1 MEGICMLKKVRDS
14 IIKVATLVSLF
25 ITIYGTRVLAATTPD
40 EDEVNEIASKGLKIF
55 FGALAG
61 FAVIMGG
68 IELYGA
74 FLAHRENVEQGGYGG
89 AQNKVQQKI
98 IAGVLCLIAAAI
110 IFIVLRWTQS
120 LFDLA

>member
-1 MEGICMLKKVRDS
+1 MLNKIKNEIAKS
-14 IIKVATLVSLF
+14 IVA
-25 ITIYGTRVLAATTPD
+25 ITIFTTTYATKVFAGVTP
-40 EDEVNEIASKGLKIF
+40 EESEVNEIASKGLKIF

-74 FLAHRENVEQGGYGG
+74 FMAHRENVEQGGFGG
-89 AQNKVQQKI
+89 AQNKVQEKI
-98 IAGVLCLIAAAI
+98 IAGVMCLIGAVVA
-110 IFIVLRWTQS
+110 FIVMRWTQS

>member
-1 MEGICMLKKVRDS
+1 MLKS
-14 IIKVATLVSLF
+14 IKNNVAKFITTISLF
-25 ITIYGTRVLAATTPD
+25 MTVYGTKVLAATTPD

-74 FLAHRENVEQGGYGG
+74 FMAHRENVEQGGFGG
-89 AQNKVQQKI
+89 AQNKVQQKVV
-98 IAGVLCLIAAAI
+98 AGILCLIAAAI
-110 IFIVLRWTQS
+110 IFIVMRWTQS

>member
-1 MEGICMLKKVRDS
+1 MLKKVKDS
-14 IIKVATLVSLF
+14 ILRFTTIISLF
-25 ITIYGTRVLAATTPD
+25 VVICSSNVLAVTTPN

-74 FLAHRENVEQGGYGG
+74 FMAHRENIEQGGFGG
-89 AQNKVQQKI
+89 AQNKVQDKI
-98 IAGVLCLIAAAI
+98 VAGIMCLIAAAI
-110 IFIVLRWTQS
+110 IFIVMRWTQS

>member
-1 MEGICMLKKVRDS
+1 MLEKIKDRLS
-14 IIKVATLVSLF
+14 KIITTASLF
-25 ITIYGTRVLAATTPD
+25 ATIYGTKVLAATTPD

-74 FLAHRENVEQGGYGG
+74 FMAHRENV
-89 AQNKVQQKI
+89 QNKI
-98 IAGVLCLIAAAI
+98 IAGVMCLIAAAI
-110 IFIVLRWTQS
+110 IFIVLRWTQG

>member
-1 MEGICMLKKVRDS
+1 MLKKIKNS
-14 IIKVATLVSLF
+14 ILRFTTIISLF
-25 ITIYGTRVLAATTPD
+25 VVICCSKVLAVTTPN

-74 FLAHRENVEQGGYGG
+74 FMAHRENLEQGGFGG
-89 AQNKVQQKI
+89 AQNKVQEKI
-98 IAGVLCLIAAAI
+98 VAGIMCLIAAAI
-110 IFIVLRWTQS
+110 IFIVMRWTQS
-120 LFDLA
+120 

>member
-1 MEGICMLKKVRDS
+1 MLKKIRNNVT
-14 IIKVATLVSLF
+14 KFGTTATAF

-40 EDEVNEIASKGLKIF
+40 EDEVNEIASKGIKIF

-74 FLAHRENVEQGGYGG
+74 FMAHRENVEQGGFGG

-98 IAGVLCLIAAAI
+98 VAGVLCLIAAAI
-110 IFIVLRWTQS
+110 IFIVMRWTQS

>member
-1 MEGICMLKKVRDS
+1 MFEK
-14 IIKVATLVSLF
+14 IKNNILEVAMTTSMFL
-25 ITIYGTRVLAATTPD
+25 TIYATKVLAATTPD

-74 FLAHRENVEQGGYGG
+74 FMAHRENVEQGGFGG

-98 IAGVLCLIAAAI
+98 IAGVMCLIAAAI
-110 IFIVLRWTQS
+110 IFIVMRWTQS

>member
-1 MEGICMLKKVRDS
+1 MSKKVRDS
-14 IIKVATLVSLF
+14 IINVATLISLF
-25 ITIYGTRVLAATTPD
+25 ITINGTKVLAATTPN

-61 FAVIMGG
+61 FAVIAGG

-74 FLAHRENVEQGGYGG
+74 FMAHRENVEQGGFGG
-89 AQNKVQQKI
+89 AQDKVQKKI
-98 IAGVLCLIAAAI
+98 IAGVMCLIAAAI
-110 IFIVLRWTQS
+110 IYIVMRWTQS

>member
-1 MEGICMLKKVRDS
+1 MLEKIKSNIVKVGTTAS
-14 IIKVATLVSLF
+14 ML
-25 ITIYGTRVLAATTPD
+25 ITIYGTKVLAATTPD

-74 FLAHRENVEQGGYGG
+74 FMAHRENVAQGGFGG
-89 AQNKVQQKI
+89 AQNKVQEKI
-98 IAGVLCLIAAAI
+98 IAGVMCLIAAAV
-110 IFIVLRWTQS
+110 IFIVMRWTQG

>member
-1 MEGICMLKKVRDS
+1 MLEKIKCNIVKVGTTAS
-14 IIKVATLVSLF
+14 MF
-25 ITIYGTRVLAATTPD
+25 ITIYGAKVLAATTPD

-74 FLAHRENVEQGGYGG
+74 FMAHRENVEQGGFGR
-89 AQNKVQQKI
+89 AQNKVQDKV
-98 IAGVLCLIAAAI
+98 IAGVMCLIAAAI
-110 IFIVLRWTQS
+110 IFIVMRWTQG

>member
-1 MEGICMLKKVRDS
+1 MLK
-14 IIKVATLVSLF
+14 IIKGKLKEILVLCESF
-25 ITIYGTRVLAATTPD
+25 IFINVSRIFAATMPT
-40 EDEVNEIASKGLKIF
+40 EDEVNDIASKGLKIF

-61 FAVIMGG
+61 FAIVIGG
-68 IELYGA
+68 LEFYGA
-74 FLAHRENVEQGGYGG
+74 FMAYRENQEQGGFGG

-98 IAGVLCLIAAAI
+98 FAGVMCLIAAAI

>member
-1 MEGICMLKKVRDS
+1 MEEFYMLRS
-14 IIKVATLVSLF
+14 IKNNVAKFIATTSLF
-25 ITIYGTRVLAATTPD
+25 MIVYGTKILAATTPD

-74 FLAHRENVEQGGYGG
+74 FMAHRENVEQGGFGG
-89 AQNKVQQKI
+89 AQNKVQQKVV
-98 IAGVLCLIAAAI
+98 AGVLCLIAAAI
-110 IFIVLRWTQS
+110 IFIVMRWTQS

>member
-1 MEGICMLKKVRDS
+1 MLKKIS
-14 IIKVATLVSLF
+14 NSFSKIIAAASLF
-25 ITIYGTRVLAATTPD
+25 VTLNGAKVLAATTPD

-61 FAVIMGG
+61 FAIIMGG

-74 FLAHRENVEQGGYGG
+74 FMAHRENVEQGGFGG
-89 AQNKVQQKI
+89 AQNKVQMKI
-98 IAGVLCLIAAAI
+98 IAGVMCLIAAAI
-110 IFIVLRWTQS
+110 IFIVMRWTQG

>member
-1 MEGICMLKKVRDS
+1 MLKKVRDS
-14 IIKVATLVSLF
+14 IIKFATLVSLF

-61 FAVIMGG
+61 FAVIAGG

-74 FLAHRENVEQGGYGG
+74 FMAHKENIEQGGFGG

-98 IAGVLCLIAAAI
+98 IAGIFCLIAAAI
-110 IFIVLRWTQS
+110 IFIVMRWTQS

>member
-1 MEGICMLKKVRDS
+1 MFGRIKRS
-14 IIKVATLVSLF
+14 IVKIGTTASMFT
-25 ITIYGTRVLAATTPD
+25 TIYGTKVLAATTPN

-55 FGALAG
+55 FGTLAG

-68 IELYGA
+68 VELYGA
-74 FLAHRENVEQGGYGG
+74 FMAHRENVEQGGFGG

-98 IAGVLCLIAAAI
+98 IAGVMCLIAAAI
-110 IFIVLRWTQS
+110 IFIVMRWTQG

>member
-1 MEGICMLKKVRDS
+1 MFKK
-14 IIKVATLVSLF
+14 IKDRLSKVITTASLF
-25 ITIYGTRVLAATTPD
+25 ATIYGTKVLAATTPD

-74 FLAHRENVEQGGYGG
+74 FMAHRENVEQGGFGG
-89 AQNKVQQKI
+89 AQNKVQNKI
-98 IAGVLCLIAAAI
+98 IAGVMCLIAAAI
-110 IFIVLRWTQS
+110 IFIVLRWTQG

>member
-1 MEGICMLKKVRDS
+1 MLERLKKRITS
-14 IIKVATLVSLF
+14 FFATLSFF
-25 ITIYGTRVLAATTPD
+25 ITIYGNKVLAVTTPN

-74 FLAHRENVEQGGYGG
+74 FMTHRCYYYW
-89 AQNKVQQKI
+89 
-98 IAGVLCLIAAAI
+98 LCI
-110 IFIVLRWTQS
+110 IFSWNKKYWYCYC
-120 LFDLA
+120 

>member
-1 MEGICMLKKVRDS
+1 MLKRVKDS
-14 IIKVATLVSLF
+14 ILRFTTIISLF
-25 ITIYGTRVLAATTPD
+25 VIICCNKVLAVTTPN

-61 FAVIMGG
+61 FAVIAGG

-74 FLAHRENVEQGGYGG
+74 FMAHRENVEQGGFGG
-89 AQNKVQQKI
+89 AQDKVQKKI
-98 IAGVLCLIAAAI
+98 IAGVMCLIAAAI
-110 IFIVLRWTQS
+110 IYIVMRWTQS

>member
-1 MEGICMLKKVRDS
+1 MLNKVKS
-14 IIKVATLVSLF
+14 IVMRLTMIISLL
-25 ITIYGTRVLAATTPD
+25 ITTYGTRVLAATTPD

-74 FLAHRENVEQGGYGG
+74 FMAHRENVEQGGFGG

-98 IAGVLCLIAAAI
+98 VAGILCLIAAAI
-110 IFIVLRWTQS
+110 IFIVMRWTQS

>member
-1 MEGICMLKKVRDS
+1 MFNNIKTRICQLISTMAVVIMVKSTKV
-14 IIKVATLVSLF
+14 F
-25 ITIYGTRVLAATTPD
+25 AAITPD
-40 EDEVNEIASKGLKIF
+40 PDLVDDIASKGLKIF

-61 FAVIMGG
+61 FAVVAGG

-74 FLAHRENVEQGGYGG
+74 FMAHRENIEQGGFGG

-98 IAGVLCLIAAAI
+98 FAGIMCLIAAGI
-110 IFIVLRWTQS
+110 IFIVMRWTQS

>member
-1 MEGICMLKKVRDS
+1 MLER
-14 IIKVATLVSLF
+14 IKNNVIKFGTMATIF
-25 ITIYGTRVLAATTPD
+25 ITIYGTKVSAATTPN

-55 FGALAG
+55 FGTLAG

-68 IELYGA
+68 VELYGA
-74 FLAHRENVEQGGYGG
+74 FMAHRENVEQGGFGG

-98 IAGVLCLIAAAI
+98 IAGAMCLIAAAI
-110 IFIVLRWTQS
+110 IFIVMRWTQG